1 MPGVPTD
8 AESGDPGYES
18 ESWGGVMSR
27 AGTPQPVVERLHA
40 EITRILKEPAV
51 REKLEALGGEIVGS
65 TPAEFSAYLKA
76 EIAKWDKVAKAAGI
90 RLD

>member
-1 MPGVPTD
+1 VPTV
-8 AESGDPGYES
+8 AEAGVPGYES

-27 AGTPQPVVERLHA
+27 AGTPQPIIDRLHA
-40 EITRILKEPAV
+40 EITRILKVADV

-65 TPAEFSAYLKA
+65 TPSEFSAYLKS
-76 EIAKWDKVAKAAGI
+76 EIAKWDKVAKTANI